1 MVRVKLSIKSKL
13 AASSIIEVLISM
25 VVIMVV
31 FGIAMMIYAN
41 IVQSSLS
48 VTKIRAQAILNQ
60 TLQADETSANSSST
74 TFTVDNLN
82 IEQTVKNYNNEP
94 NLTEIDL
101 AAYDANGQQL
111 ITLHKV
117 IINKNE

>member
-101 AAYDANGQQL
+101 AAYDTNGKQL

>member
-1 MVRVKLSIKSKL
+1 MVRVKLNIKSKL

-31 FGIAMMIYAN
+31 FGIAMMIYVN

-60 TLQADETSANSSST
+60 TLQADETSVNSSST

-101 AAYDANGQQL
+101 AAYDANGKQL

>member
-1 MVRVKLSIKSKL
+1 MLRVKLSIKSKL

>member
-1 MVRVKLSIKSKL
+1 MVRSKMKYNSKI

-25 VVIMVV
+25 VIIMVV
-31 FGIAMMIYAN
+31 FGIAMIIYVN
-41 IVQSSLS
+41 VMQSSLS
-48 VTKIRAQAILNQ
+48 VKKLRGQAILEQ
-60 TLQADETSANSSST
+60 TLQADETSGNPAATN
-74 TFTVDNLN
+74 FTSEDLN
-82 IEQTVKNYNNEP
+82 IVKTIKGYNAES

-101 AAYDANGQQL
+101 TAYDANGKEL

>member
-101 AAYDANGQQL
+101 AAYDANGKQL